1 MPNYEPLIDQ
11 IAEQTG
17 VAFRPASPFELSK
30 LDALGLPQ
38 SVLDFYEAF
47 EPAERAGEEFRLW
60 PIEHILEENEALVP
74 GCHISK
80 HGYIVFATT
89 LYGDT
94 YCFDLTRPGQVD
106 PPIVLISHEVVD
118 ETTTA
123 VELRRLAKPVAKSLY
138 EFLQQFA
145 RGEIDDSCIT

>member
-11 IAEQTG
+11 IAQKTG

-38 SVLDFYEAF
+38 SVIDFYEAF

-94 YCFDLTRPGQVD
+94 YCFDLTRPTQVD

-123 VELRRLAKPVAKSLY
+123 LELRRLAKPVAKGLY
-138 EFLQQFA
+138 ELLQQFA
-145 RGEIDDSCIT
+145 RGEIDDSYIT